1 MIKVEHESDLL
12 FLSLC
17 WFLGSYNNFW
27 LYFIHVKDLEMLKI
41 LLGSH
46 KIIFDNNIIS
56 HMDVV
61 IINVKEGGT

>member
-1 MIKVEHESDLL
+1 
-12 FLSLC
+12 
-17 WFLGSYNNFW
+17 
-27 LYFIHVKDLEMLKI
+27 MLKI

-46 KIIFDNNIIS
+46 EIIFDNNIIS